1 MQLVAHY
8 RAHYSLINAIKNVYE
23 TPALLLSPSALF
35 QLGPCSSVPPHP
47 PHEKN
52 STSNEGGVAGVETH
66 SAGISVGF
74 AMLCT
79 FPTLT
84 LTVTRQ
90 SPAP

>member
-8 RAHYSLINAIKNVYE
+8 RVFYSLINIINNVYE
-23 TPALLLSPSALF
+23 TPALLLSPPALF

-52 STSNEGGVAGVETH
+52 STSNESGVAGRDMQFRDPF
-66 SAGISVGF
+66 VGF

-84 LTVTRQ
+84 L
-90 SPAP
+90 

>member
-8 RAHYSLINAIKNVYE
+8 GSHYSLINIIKNVYE
-23 TPALLLSPSALF
+23 TPVLLLNPSALF
-35 QLGPCSSVPPHP
+35 QLGPRSSVPPHP
-47 PHEKN
+47 PHEKS
-52 STSNEGGVAGVETH
+52 STSNEARVAGVETD
-66 SAGISVGF
+66 SGGISGGF

-79 FPTLT
+79 FPTLA